1 MLRAI
6 MRLSWTIAMRGFR
19 EIASLFSTERKQVA
33 SGGPRV
39 TGITARR
46 ELDLSRFIVLGE
58 GLAAGVID
66 FSLHSDTQIWSFAAQ
81 MARQM
86 AVDFPMPLIQ
96 APGFGDL
103 VGFPLP
109 TVRIPAPLQTTV
121 LGQLPPTPVSN
132 LAVPGFRLKDALAV
146 RPEQPLIHRN
156 NTKQTAVNLTWGIL
170 PIVWGKALQPTQLEY
185 ALERSPTFAVVE
197 LGFHEALEAAI
208 GSNPD
213 LLPEV
218 QEFRAIYS
226 EVLSK
231 LRGCGSQVLALTIPD
246 PFDTAFF
253 SSITV
258 AAKLA
263 MVQPSFLLDRYGLQP
278 DDLLTLNGLN
288 EIGFQIFGRKLQPLP
303 QSLVLSS
310 GLAQGIGRRIRDLNS
325 ELTQLAGEI
334 GALVYDLAGLFRR
347 VTDAG
352 YRVGER
358 GLTGEYLGGFYSLN
372 GYFPGQT
379 GHAIIANEILSL
391 INTRSGT
398 SFPLIDLDMRL
409 HDDPAAACR
418 PAQGSL
424 WQTADLEALP
434 FNLTAMN
441 ESVVQSRPEVHEPPP
456 FHEAENWEQLAPL
469 TPPRPAKLPL
479 QLPAGLQQ
487 VLPLDPSS
495 SYFGDGISALNVRNP
510 QEVKFGSTANFIFGG
525 LAMVDSH
532 LTGNIKLTFTPPAN
546 HLTHFEVS
554 FMGGFTGEDSVL
566 MAPQYFKMAFRQN
579 RVEEATGLVSTGDL
593 NLETGEVSNLTL
605 FAGYRSTALNALRQ
619 VNPSFPKGPITF
631 RNPPPSNCP
640 SPKREQQAIY
650 ASAWAEFEQREDGK
664 LDFLFY
670 GSMFVPLGPGVVWP
684 LNFAGP
690 SRQFATI
697 PAAGTVMHPH
707 LQLSTRTRALPSRDV
722 SDAIPFNTVQ
732 EFTLLTRNSA
742 FGDAFSLNV
751 PHLGGRAKGRSHLLG
766 RLQIQFGGRTGNSV
780 PVAVWAVP
788 PGGIMAPLPPSPI
801 SRAFPSRLANGPQG
815 FNETLRF
822 PMRNYPLDDV
832 SIIDDPF
839 DISVGAI
846 DLPSGRLLNS
856 LLHRAFISQ
865 DLLFALLR
873 VEPCT
878 PQSSFL
884 FRGPAE
890 FLKSVHGENIFRFQG
905 IAHIPYPA
913 GLKFPNPDFAT
924 ASIVG
929 PDSSL
934 DPFLWFRAIQ
944 NGRIASAFKEG
955 RGSHM
960 RSSTGEDFSY
970 YYRVA
975 SDPHNA
981 SAVFEYENHSQ
992 EGNFHLHSLAWLDFS
1007 HSGTSSQQ
1015 DDPYDTVSFSGFGIW
1030 SKNGVSTI
1038 QQVAV
1043 QVCSSSERSYVGI
1056 QVANGDI
1063 SNVNTKPADEQ
1074 NALP

>member
-1 MLRAI
+1 M
-6 MRLSWTIAMRGFR
+6 
-19 EIASLFSTERKQVA
+19 
-33 SGGPRV
+33 
-39 TGITARR
+39 TGILAKG
-46 ELDLSRFIVLGE
+46 ELDLSRFMVLGE

-66 FSLHSDTQIWSFAAQ
+66 FSLHSDTQIWSFPAQ

-86 AVDFPMPLIQ
+86 AIDFPIRMIQ

-103 VGFPLP
+103 AGFPSP
-109 TVRIPAPLQTTV
+109 MVRIPAPLQTTV
-121 LGQLPPTPVSN
+121 LGQLPPTAVSN
-132 LAVPGFRLKDALAV
+132 LAVPGFRLKDALTV

-156 NTKQTAVNLTWGIL
+156 DTKQTAVNLTWGIL
-170 PIVWGKALQPTQLEY
+170 PIVWGKVLQPTQLEY
-185 ALERSPTFAVVE
+185 AVEQSPTFAVVE

-208 GSNPD
+208 SGDPD

-218 QEFRAIYS
+218 QEFLFLYS

-231 LRGCGSQVLALTIPD
+231 LRGRGSQVLALTIPD

-253 SSITV
+253 SSVAV

-263 MVQPSFLLDRYGLQP
+263 MVQPSFLIDRYGLQT
-278 DDLLTLNGLN
+278 DDLLTLNGVN
-288 EIGFQIFGRKLQPLP
+288 EIGFQIFGRSLEPLS
-303 QSLVLSS
+303 QSSVLSS
-310 GLAQGIGRRIRDLNS
+310 RLSQDISSRIRDLNS
-325 ELTQLAGEI
+325 ELTELAEKND
-334 GALVYDLAGLFRR
+334 ALVYDLAALFRR
-347 VTDAG
+347 VSCQG
-352 YRVGER
+352 YQVGATS
-358 GLTGEYLGGFYSLN
+358 LTPEYLGGFYSLN
-372 GYFPGQT
+372 GYYPGQT
-379 GHAIIANEILSL
+379 GHAIITNEILSL
-391 INTRSGT
+391 INTRFRT
-398 SFPLIDLDMRL
+398 SFPLIDLDLRL
-409 HDDPAAACR
+409 RDDPSAACK
-418 PAQGSL
+418 PAQGPP
-424 WQTADLEALP
+424 WQTADLDALP
-434 FNLTAMN
+434 FNSAATN
-441 ESVVQSRPEVHEPPP
+441 ESPVQSRSETHGLP
-456 FHEAENWEQLAPL
+456 FHETENWEQLAPL
-469 TPPRPAKLPL
+469 APPRPAKLPL
-479 QLPAGLQQ
+479 HLPAGLQQ

-525 LAMVDSH
+525 LALVDSH

-554 FMGGFTGEDSVL
+554 FLGGFRGQDSVL
-566 MAPQYFKMAFRQN
+566 VAPQFFKMAFQQN
-579 RVEEATGLVSTGDL
+579 RVEEPAGLVSAGDL
-593 NLETGEVSNLTL
+593 NLETGEVSELTL
-605 FAGYRSTALNALRQ
+605 FAGYSSTALNALKQ

-640 SPKREQQAIY
+640 PPTREQQAIY

-670 GSMFVPLGPGVVWP
+670 GSMFVPLGPGIVWP

-690 SRQFATI
+690 SREFATI

-707 LQLSTRTRALPSRDV
+707 LQLSTRSRALPSRDV
-722 SDAIPFNTVQ
+722 SGVIPFNSVQ
-732 EFTLLTRNSA
+732 EFTLLTHNSA
-742 FGDAFSLNV
+742 FGDAFSLTI
-751 PHLGGRAKGRSHLLG
+751 PHMGGPAKGRSHLLG
-766 RLQIQFGGRTGNSV
+766 RLQVQFGGRTGNSV
-780 PVAVWAVP
+780 PIAVWAVP
-788 PGGIMAPLPPSPI
+788 PGGIMAPLPSSPI
-801 SRAFPSRLANGPQG
+801 SHAFPSRLANGPQG

-846 DLPSGRLLNS
+846 DLSSGCLLNS

-890 FLKSVHGENIFRFQG
+890 LIRSAHGENIFRFQG
-905 IAHIPYPA
+905 IVHIPYPA

-929 PDSSL
+929 PNSSL

-944 NGRIASAFKEG
+944 NGRTTSAAKEG
-955 RGSHM
+955 RGSHI

-970 YYRVA
+970 YYRIA
-975 SDPHNA
+975 SDPRTA
-981 SAVFEYENHSQ
+981 PPVFEYENHSQ
-992 EGNFHLHSLAWLDFS
+992 EGTFHLHSLAWLDFS
-1007 HSGTSSQQ
+1007 HTASSSQQ
-1015 DDPYDTVSFSGFGIW
+1015 DDPYDTVTFSGFGIW
-1030 SKNGVSTI
+1030 SKSGVSTI

-1043 QVCSSSERSYVGI
+1043 QVCSSTERSYVGI

-1063 SNVNTKPADEQ
+1063 SNVNTKPADER